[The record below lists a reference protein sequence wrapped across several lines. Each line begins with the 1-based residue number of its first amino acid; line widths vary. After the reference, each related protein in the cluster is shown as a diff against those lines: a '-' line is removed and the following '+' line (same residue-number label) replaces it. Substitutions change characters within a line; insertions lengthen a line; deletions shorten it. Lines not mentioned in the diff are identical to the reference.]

1 MVKDGNV
8 RIMVTLTKDEL
19 KMLERVSKRRGMS
32 KSAIIKV
39 LIQEKL
45 EMWKYLFRV

>member
-1 MVKDGNV
+1 MVKDNNV
-8 RIMVTLTKDEL
+8 RIMVTLTKEEL
-19 KMLERVSKRRGMS
+19 EMLEKVSQRRGMS

-39 LIQEKL
+39 LIQEKF